1 MACNPN
7 NIGRINL
14 DRLGRV
20 IPPAQDRQME
30 KNSRFSFH
38 QVSWRNLAR
47 VELPMLAL
55 LTLMFA
61 VSALVSP
68 DFELK
73 LTGWSLSP
81 LYTCPFFFLTGVP
94 CLLCGMTR
102 SFLAMG
108 SLDAGQA
115 FIFHPLGPIIFVL
128 LAGLAVF
135 LVASV
140 ASRRRISFSIS
151 PELRRQ
157 LIVWGTL
164 VVLAAWVVKIIV
176 WNKTGL
182 I

>member
-14 DRLGRV
+14 DLLSRAM
-20 IPPAQDRQME
+20 PPAQIRPME
-30 KNSRFSFH
+30 KTSGFSFQ
-38 QVSWRNLAR
+38 QVSWRNLAK

-55 LTLMFA
+55 LTLVFA

-81 LYTCPFFFLTGVP
+81 LYTCPFFFLAGVP

-108 SLDAGQA
+108 SLDPGQA
-115 FIFHPLGPIIFVL
+115 FIFHPLGPIIFAL
-128 LAGLAVF
+128 AAGLAVF

-140 ASRRRISFSIS
+140 ASQRRISLTVSHR
-151 PELRRQ
+151 LRHQ
-157 LIVWGTL
+157 LFVWGTL
-164 VVLAAWVVKIIV
+164 VVLAAWVVKIIA
-176 WNKTGL
+176 WHKTGL